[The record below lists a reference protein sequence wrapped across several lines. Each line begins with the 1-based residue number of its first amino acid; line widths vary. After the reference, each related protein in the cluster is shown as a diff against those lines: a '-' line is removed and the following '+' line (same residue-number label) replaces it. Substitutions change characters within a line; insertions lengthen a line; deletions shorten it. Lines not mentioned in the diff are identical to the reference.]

1 MMTGYGM
8 GFGGFGFIFIALFW
22 IVVIAGGIW
31 LLSSL
36 FPKNN
41 TTPPGDAIG
50 NSSDDSK
57 SAVNILKQ
65 RYARGELTKDEY
77 DAMRYDL
84 EA

>member
-31 LLSSL
+31 LLSNL
-36 FPKNN
+36 FPKNSTSPSGN
-41 TTPPGDAIG
+41 AISD
-50 NSSDDSK
+50 SSDGSE
-57 SAVNILKQ
+57 SAVDILKQ
-65 RYARGELTKDEY
+65 RYARGELTKEEY

-84 EA
+84 ES